1 MLLLPPEE
9 LEPEPLPL
17 PEPLLLLPEPLPVEP
32 EPLPVPEPLLLLD
45 GLELLPP
52 LLLFVPGFVC
62 CDGTGLLLV
71 VLVVVLLPLFHGVH
85 TNSARTMTAAAIKP
99 RIAIIMP
106 ALMPAAAAASPSLCP
121 WS

>member
-1 MLLLPPEE
+1 VLLLPPEE

-17 PEPLLLLPEPLPVEP
+17 PAPLLLLPEPLP
-32 EPLPVPEPLLLLD
+32 EPLVPPLLLLD

-52 LLLFVPGFVC
+52 LLDGLVC
-62 CDGTGLLLV
+62 CDGTGLLLFV
-71 VLVVVLLPLFHGVH
+71 VFVVVLPLSHGVH
-85 TNSARTMTAAAIKP
+85 TNSARTMTAAAMKP

-106 ALMPAAAAASPSLCP
+106 ALMPAAAAASPSPCP

>member
-1 MLLLPPEE
+1 VLLLLPPEE

-17 PEPLLLLPEPLPVEP
+17 PEPLLLLPEPLP
-32 EPLPVPEPLLLLD
+32 EPLPPGSEF
-45 GLELLPP
+45 ELLPP
-52 LLLFVPGFVC
+52 LLLLDGFVC
-62 CDGTGLLLV
+62 CDGTGLLLFV
-71 VLVVVLLPLFHGVH
+71 VFVVLLPLFHGVH
-85 TNSARTMTAAAIKP
+85 TSMAITMTAAAMKP